1 MKINYTSVRRSVL
14 TIFLLFSTFFCFATT
29 YYISTTGNDA
39 TGNGTIGNP
48 WKTLSKATSTITT
61 SGNIIHVN
69 AGTYTETQTSYLRPG
84 VSIEG
89 DGMTTTIIN
98 SALTGTWST
107 LLELSS
113 SNGTNGNQSI
123 SALTL
128 DGGYVSESNVKSW
141 VGIWITGR
149 SNVLI
154 HHCRLR
160 NWKQSSTIFNGN
172 TNTNP
177 GTDVGQSFATGNKFY
192 DNIVTNSAAMYNGTG
207 QGALMLGFQ
216 NGMQIYNNN
225 IQQIERVNFANGWP
239 IKYWNQGWL
248 KGVKIYNNTLTKIP
262 YSGSY
267 PGENGNWDF
276 AIEFFNIEGLEIYGN
291 TIQGAIDMAY
301 NYKGAY
307 GYCAWIH
314 DNTISH
320 PVLGTRIEG
329 GIIFEYRTE
338 SAIVENNI
346 INNKTYGITFN
357 TRGYAENGDD
367 RYYLP
372 GGPPVGGY
380 SYIVDCIIRKNLF
393 SNIYAGTGI
402 GNRFAIGVISD
413 GPDDPQINNMQIYN
427 NTIVA
432 KPGDPAYVGLDFSS
446 QPNGNC
452 SGLYI
457 RNNIVNGFSSSWL
470 RGSNGATNITNCV
483 VTHNDAFGNGGSNT
497 PGWPG
502 GNPTSYTY
510 TNNLAVNPQ
519 FVSATDFHLQASS
532 TLIDLGVNV
541 GIPFTGIAP
550 DRGYAEFGSG
560 ALPIKLIDFTV
571 RETNGKNLLQWNTAT
586 EVNSNYFDIERSGD
600 AQTYHVIGRV
610 NASGF
615 SQTEVKYNFTDASP
629 LKGMNY
635 YRLVMVDKDA
645 TQEYS
650 KIVSI
655 SSRENS
661 SLTITY
667 VDLSSGTNTATIN
680 VNSTQ
685 AQSANLSIIDVSGRT
700 ILNTSIQL
708 QQGVNTIS
716 KKIPTIPGGIYYV
729 KLFTANDVV
738 VKNTLSRN

>member
-1 MKINYTSVRRSVL
+1 
-14 TIFLLFSTFFCFATT
+14 
-29 YYISTTGNDA
+29 
-39 TGNGTIGNP
+39 
-48 WKTLSKATSTITT
+48 
-61 SGNIIHVN
+61 
-69 AGTYTETQTSYLRPG
+69 
-84 VSIEG
+84 
-89 DGMTTTIIN
+89 
-98 SALTGTWST
+98 
-107 LLELSS
+107 
-113 SNGTNGNQSI
+113 
-123 SALTL
+123 
-128 DGGYVSESNVKSW
+128 
-141 VGIWITGR
+141 
-149 SNVLI
+149 
-154 HHCRLR
+154 
-160 NWKQSSTIFNGN
+160 
-172 TNTNP
+172 
-177 GTDVGQSFATGNKFY
+177 
-192 DNIVTNSAAMYNGTG
+192 
-207 QGALMLGFQ
+207 
-216 NGMQIYNNN
+216 MQIYNNN
-225 IQQIERVNFANGWP
+225 IQQIERPNFQNGWP

-248 KGVKIYNNTLTKIP
+248 KGVKIYNNTITKIP

-380 SYIVDCIIRKNLF
+380 SYVVDCIIRKNLF

-432 KPGDPAYVGLDFSS
+432 KSGDPAYVGLDFSS

-470 RGSNGATNITNCV
+470 RGSNGATNITNCI

-502 GNPTSYTY
+502 GNPTTYTY

-519 FVSATDFHLQASS
+519 FVSVTDFHLQASS

-541 GIPFTGIAP
+541 GIPFTGTAP

-716 KKIPTIPGGIYYV
+716 KKIPTIPSGIYYV

>member
-1 MKINYTSVRRSVL
+1 MKCS
-14 TIFLLFSTFFCFATT
+14 IFKKQFALLAFVVVAFSACKKEEFTATPPAAEADQMVSAAAGTT
-29 YYISTTGNDA
+29 YYLSPTGNDA
-39 TGNGTIGNP
+39 NAGTSASP
-48 WKTLSKATSTITT
+48 WKTLSKATSSVTAAG
-61 SGNIIHVN
+61 SVIHIK
-69 AGTYTETQTSYLRPG
+69 AGTYTETKTSYLKPG

-89 DGMTTTIIN
+89 EGMATTIIN
-98 SALTGTWST
+98 SALKGTWST
-107 LLELSS
+107 LLELNS

-128 DGGYVSESNVKSW
+128 DGGYVSESNVKTW

-154 HHCRLR
+154 HHCKLR

-225 IQQIERVNFANGWP
+225 IQQIERPNFQNGWP

-248 KGVKIYNNTLTKIP
+248 KGVKIYNNTITKIP

-301 NYKGAY
+301 NYKGTY

-320 PVLGTRIEG
+320 PVLGTKVEG

-367 RYYLP
+367 RYYLS
-372 GGPPVGGY
+372 GGAPTGGY

-413 GPDDPQINNMQIYN
+413 GPDDPQIKNMQIYN

-432 KPGDPAYVGLDFSS
+432 KSGDPAYVGLDFSS
-446 QPNGNC
+446 QPNGKCN
-452 SGLYI
+452 GLYI
-457 RNNIVNGFSSSWL
+457 RNNIVNGFPSGWL
-470 RGSNGATNITNCV
+470 RGSNGATNISTCV
-483 VTHNDAFGNGGSNT
+483 VTHNNAFGNGSSNA
-497 PGWPG
+497 PVWPS
-502 GNPTSYTY
+502 GNPATY
-510 TNNLAVNPQ
+510 TFGNHQKVNPL
-519 FVSATDFHLQASS
+519 FVSASNFQLQSSS
-532 TLIDLGVNV
+532 TCINTGVNI
-541 GIPFTGIAP
+541 GLPFSGAAP
-550 DRGYAEFGSG
+550 DRGNGEFLSG
-560 ALPIKLIDFTV
+560 K
-571 RETNGKNLLQWNTAT
+571 Q
-586 EVNSNYFDIERSGD
+586 
-600 AQTYHVIGRV
+600 
-610 NASGF
+610 
-615 SQTEVKYNFTDASP
+615 
-629 LKGMNY
+629 
-635 YRLVMVDKDA
+635 
-645 TQEYS
+645 
-650 KIVSI
+650 
-655 SSRENS
+655 
-661 SLTITY
+661 
-667 VDLSSGTNTATIN
+667 
-680 VNSTQ
+680 
-685 AQSANLSIIDVSGRT
+685 
-700 ILNTSIQL
+700 
-708 QQGVNTIS
+708 
-716 KKIPTIPGGIYYV
+716 
-729 KLFTANDVV
+729 
-738 VKNTLSRN
+738 